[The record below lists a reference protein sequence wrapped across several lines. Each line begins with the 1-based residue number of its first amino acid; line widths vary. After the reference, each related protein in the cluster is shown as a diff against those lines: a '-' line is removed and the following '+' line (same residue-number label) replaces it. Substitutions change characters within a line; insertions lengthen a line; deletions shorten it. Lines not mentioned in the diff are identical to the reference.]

1 MRLSMPLAEGRSDR
15 ARDAR
20 KRRWSVLAPSGV
32 FLLLAA
38 AAGCGGASVPAATTS
53 AKPTS
58 SSDRPAR
65 SLVGDW
71 QRVTHCRDLV
81 RALTEAGFEDHVLEA
96 AAGNGFIPGVTSVE
110 EIADRTHPCNGA
122 VPRRHSHFFTSD
134 GLFGSRDWNGNQVD
148 EGSYELV
155 GDHTLVMPYG
165 FEEGPPIQVEFRYRI
180 NGNTLRFEPAVP
192 SGCSTNH
199 CREATAWSITVA
211 LPGKTWRRV
220 G

>member
-1 MRLSMPLAEGRSDR
+1 MRISMPLAEGRSDR

-20 KRRWSVLAPSGV
+20 KRRWSVLAPAGV

-38 AAGCGGASVPAATTS
+38 AAGCGGSSVPAATTS

-65 SLVGDW
+65 SLVGGW

-96 AAGNGFIPGVTSVE
+96 VAGNGFIPGGVRSAISSTL
-110 EIADRTHPCNGA
+110 HPCNGA

-148 EGSYELV
+148 EGTYELV

-165 FEEGPPIQVEFRYRI
+165 FEDGAPIQVEFRYRI
-180 NGNTLRFEPAVP
+180 NGNTLRFEPVVP
-192 SGCSTNH
+192 SDCSTSH

>member
-1 MRLSMPLAEGRSDR
+1 MTTLAEGRSDR
-15 ARDAR
+15 ARDATNR
-20 KRRWSVLAPSGV
+20 TWSVLADLGL

-38 AAGCGGASVPAATTS
+38 AVGCGGSNAAATTS

-65 SLVGDW
+65 SLVGEW

-81 RALTEAGFEDHVLEA
+81 RALTEAGFEDHALEA

-110 EIADRTHPCNGA
+110 EIADPTHPCNGA

-148 EGSYELV
+148 DGTYELV

-165 FEEGPPIQVEFRYRI
+165 FEEGPPIQVEFHYRI
-180 NGNTLRFEPAVP
+180 NGNTLRFEPVIP
-192 SGCSTNH
+192 SDCSTNH
-199 CREATAWSITVA
+199 CREATAWSISVA